1 MALTKQTSFEGKTY
15 NLGTDRRVSMHAAL
29 DTFTDAIAQLIDNGY
44 IASGSD
50 TDNNGFVH
58 TVASGSLFVTSSA
71 AVGTNPGGTNP
82 SNTMVLCLK
91 PNKS

>member
-29 DTFTDAIAQLIDNGY
+29 NTFTDAVAQLIDNGY

-50 TDNNGFVH
+50 TANNGFVH
-58 TVASGSLFVTSSA
+58 SVSSGSLFVTSSA
-71 AVGTNPGGTNP
+71 AVTVGGTN
-82 SNTMVLCLK
+82 SMNSMVLCLK
-91 PNKS
+91 PNK